1 MTRQPVAAQTALA
14 RLSYTPEKLIAGS
27 YQLSA

>member
-1 MTRQPVAAQTALA
+1 MNLQPVAAATALA
-14 RLSYTPEKLIAGS
+14 KLSYTPEKLIAGS